1 MSPTPYPQDDG
12 APAVTASA
20 DVVPPTVAAFS
31 PSTISGSSLASRHR
45 STIIVHRKS
54 PLLVATPPPVTRAL
68 AYSHAFLV
76 PLNRLVGLL
85 SWSTGDPWESFL
97 LVAGFW
103 SIVLYG
109 DIILL
114 WAGPILVVMG
124 LILAMYS
131 RRYSPLSSTGLT
143 GEKHASHG
151 ESSDAQHHKSLDEIV
166 ETLRTFTTRCNILL
180 DPLVEFTDFLSTQR
194 TATSATTR
202 PALTALMT
210 RIVLITPVWILLT
223 LPPIHFITPRRVV
236 LSVGTIIL
244 TWHSKPA
251 RISRVILWRSL
262 TVRRICS
269 AITGLSFALNPYPSG
284 QDSNAASKASLLSLR
299 PFRRKAPNHNSTNNI
314 SMKKRRADSSGVRF
328 TFIIYENQRRWLG
341 IGWTY
346 SLFAYERAAWTDEHL
361 NPTSP
366 KDDFELPE
374 VEGGN
379 ARWRWVPGS
388 DWRIDTNPSD
398 VSSKKSSK
406 YNQNSNSK
414 GAENDEGWIY
424 YDNKWS
430 DGRRGQDGWGR
441 YTRRRK
447 WCRDAELVEITPSTE
462 VTPPPSPG
470 PEKASSDLP
479 LPQTDNT
486 KDDDASDA
494 ETKSYAA
501 STSSKTRKRRWF
513 GSSELTKVLSS
524 SPGSAS
530 SLPNIESSS
539 AAVATGTD
547 SSYAAKPSSNS
558 SNVRATSTSYSN
570 SPGANSFD
578 NGGSS
583 SRNSLTSRRM
593 SKAGSASADTDK
605 LSLSRSIRDQEIED
619 AENIVD
625 RIGIRPGGGAER
637 AERGWGLG
645 DDAHMGLS

>member
-68 AYSHAFLV
+68 AYSHAFLL

-109 DIILL
+109 DAILL
-114 WAGPILVVMG
+114 WAGPILVVVG

-143 GEKHASHG
+143 GEKHGSHG

-223 LPPIHFITPRRVV
+223 LPPIHFITARRVV
-236 LSVGTIIL
+236 LSVGTIII

-284 QDSNAASKASLLSLR
+284 EDSNAMSNASLLSLR

-388 DWRIDTNPSD
+388 NWRIDTNPSD

-406 YNQNSNSK
+406 YNNNSNSK
-414 GAENDEGWIY
+414 SAENDEGWIY

-513 GSSELTKVLSS
+513 GSSELTKALSS

-539 AAVATGTD
+539 TAVATGTD

-593 SKAGSASADTDK
+593 SKAGSATADTDK

-625 RIGIRPGGGAER
+625 RIGIRPGGAAER